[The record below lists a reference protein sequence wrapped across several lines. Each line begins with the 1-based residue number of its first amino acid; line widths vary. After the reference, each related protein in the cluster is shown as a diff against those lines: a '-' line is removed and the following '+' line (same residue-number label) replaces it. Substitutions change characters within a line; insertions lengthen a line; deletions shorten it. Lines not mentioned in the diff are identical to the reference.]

1 LYPDAARR
9 LSHKEATNVK
19 NWMIRGVLA
28 AFLLVVGLEGQARAQ
43 GTSGSIVEA
52 LGFVGAVTDGGGATF
67 GGGMQFGADRLI
79 FAAEV
84 GHLTVEGPN
93 TSALS
98 VDLNAHYLFPLAN
111 NPKLTPYLLGG
122 IGIIRSSV
130 SVGDFD
136 ASDTDAG
143 LNLGGGARIK
153 LNDAWGV
160 RPEIKFLVKDYS
172 NARVSLAIFYAF
184 Q

>member
-1 LYPDAARR
+1 M
-9 LSHKEATNVK
+9 K

-43 GTSGSIVEA
+43 GTSESVVEA

-67 GGGMQFGADRLI
+67 GGGMHFGANRLI

-84 GHLTVEGPN
+84 GHLTVDGDN
-93 TSALS
+93 TSGLT

-111 NPKLTPYLLGG
+111 NAKLTPYLLGG

-130 SVGDFD
+130 SVGGFE

-153 LNDAWGV
+153 LNEAWGV

-172 NARVSLAIFYAF
+172 STRISLAFFYAF